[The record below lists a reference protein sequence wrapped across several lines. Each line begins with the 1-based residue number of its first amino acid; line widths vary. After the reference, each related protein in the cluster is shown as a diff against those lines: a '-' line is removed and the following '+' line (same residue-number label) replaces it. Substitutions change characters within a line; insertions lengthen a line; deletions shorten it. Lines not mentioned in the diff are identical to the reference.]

1 MAKKPLSIAIINPVI
16 EQMCIGTVEKLVAI
30 FPYNFK
36 SLINEYPDFPTFLSV
51 LEDFG
56 ELWCATGAE
65 GQSRAARAV
74 RD

>member
-36 SLINEYPDFPTFLSV
+36 SLINEYPDFPSFLSSCLTFV
-51 LEDFG
+51 EEIF
-56 ELWCATGAE
+56 E
-65 GQSRAARAV
+65 G
-74 RD
+74 